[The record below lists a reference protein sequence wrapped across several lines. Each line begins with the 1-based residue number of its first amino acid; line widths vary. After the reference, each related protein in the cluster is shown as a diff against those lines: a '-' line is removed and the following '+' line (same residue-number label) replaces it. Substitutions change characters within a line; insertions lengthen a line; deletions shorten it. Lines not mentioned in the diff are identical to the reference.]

1 MPVAKAIALSNA
13 IHHRA
18 NKNREHEA
26 ARWVWQHRQGVA
38 LSYPAAHD
46 DGMEVTLIKN
56 PKDEAAIRA
65 VAREV
70 NADGRHRDNERPT
83 DLSDALTKTDH
94 MGQYLG
100 RLSVLAFCYWA
111 IVQKATPVEVR
122 PFFDEMAI
130 GPCSGPTTQARV
142 TANALFSGREHRDP
156 NDQAEIILRG
166 WIDYRTGVVKKRK
179 PTGKLPTLDELA
191 VAPLAAAA

>member
-83 DLSDALTKTDH
+83 DLSDALTKRITWANISV
-94 MGQYLG
+94 GYRSSRSAIG
-100 RLSVLAFCYWA
+100 RLY
-111 IVQKATPVEVR
+111 KRRR
-122 PFFDEMAI
+122 PSR
-130 GPCSGPTTQARV
+130 SGHSLMKWR
-142 TANALFSGREHRDP
+142 
-156 NDQAEIILRG
+156 
-166 WIDYRTGVVKKRK
+166 
-179 PTGKLPTLDELA
+179 
-191 VAPLAAAA
+191 